1 MPRFIRESADGGAP
15 LVIETAVPREAAEL
29 RRDGFT
35 EQKARTAEVKEA
47 DAAQA
52 SPKSPK

>member
-1 MPRFIRESADGGAP
+1 MPRFIKESGDGRPP

-29 RRDGFT
+29 RRDGFI

-47 DAAQA
+47 DAAQV